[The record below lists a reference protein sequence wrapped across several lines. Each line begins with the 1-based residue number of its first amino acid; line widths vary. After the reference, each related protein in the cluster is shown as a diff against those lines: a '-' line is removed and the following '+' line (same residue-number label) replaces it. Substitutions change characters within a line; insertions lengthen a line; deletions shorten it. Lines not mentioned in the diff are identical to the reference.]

1 MALDPIGHVFH
12 QLEQQPRWRNRGQ
25 FRQILNRWPQI
36 VGEVVALQA
45 APVRLDQGVLHVA
58 VSNPMW
64 AQTLTLERLTI
75 LTKVNDTVQLG
86 LKDIR
91 FSSGDWYRRQ
101 ASPKLKTPTP
111 ATLPEWLRQHPSF
124 EPRAV
129 PLSLQ
134 RPPTPEASFQ
144 RWSSL
149 TQQMAAQQ
157 PLCPRCHSP
166 CPGGELKRWGR
177 CSLCAAQGFKPARGG
192 RF

>member
-25 FRQILNRWPQI
+25 FRQILNCWPQI

-64 AQTLTLERLTI
+64 GQTLMLERLTI
-75 LTKVNDTVQLG
+75 LTKLNHTVQLS

-101 ASPKLKTPTP
+101 ASPKLKTSTP
-111 ATLPEWLRQHPSF
+111 ATLPEWLRHHPSF

-129 PLSLQ
+129 PRSLQ
-134 RPPTPEASFQ
+134 RPLTAEASFQ

-166 CPGGELKRWGR
+166 CPDGELKRWGR